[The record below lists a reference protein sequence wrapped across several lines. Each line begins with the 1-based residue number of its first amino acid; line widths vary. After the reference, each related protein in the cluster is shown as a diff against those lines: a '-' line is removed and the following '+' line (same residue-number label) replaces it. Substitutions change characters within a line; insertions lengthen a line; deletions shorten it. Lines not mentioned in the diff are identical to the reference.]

1 MKKQIPKQN
10 EPLPNGAIIIHF
22 AICNE
27 TIIYLCNWKNEYVT
41 WESSTEHWGSP
52 YWGHYHQRDY
62 NAAKSDYHKR
72 VNNRLCIQTD
82 YHYRLPQQPDNVFA
96 ISLIDETSDVELDLS
111 KTFNTRI
118 DAIKSMIDYPEYDK
132 RMIDLSLW
140 KNTEMDNMDQLFF
153 YDPESDKTYFAMTV
167 IPLPQQSNNGEQL

>member
-1 MKKQIPKQN
+1 MKQPIPNKN

-22 AICNE
+22 AIINE
-27 TIIYLCNWKNEYVT
+27 TIIYLCNRDNEYIT
-41 WESSTEHWGSP
+41 WECSTENWGAP

-62 NAAKSDYHKR
+62 ESAKRDYHER
-72 VNNRLCIQTD
+72 VNKRLTIQTE
-82 YHYRLPQQPDNVFA
+82 YRLPQQPNDVFA
-96 ISLIDETSDVELDLS
+96 ISIIDETGDVELDLS

-140 KNTEMDNMDQLFF
+140 ENTEMDNMDQLFF
-153 YDPESDKTYFAMTV
+153 YDPESDETYFAMTV
-167 IPLPQQSNNGEQL
+167 IPLPQQSTNGDQHG